1 MESDSPQET
10 PQIDSPPNS
19 SAQNEPVVITIPK
32 CAVSDNEQRRFV
44 REVLVFSLR
53 APDCPSDYE
62 AFKSRFGVMNSQWV
76 ARNTSSFNEFEAYR
90 MANRDFKDLVEVMRL
105 HLASRPE
112 PPAAPRL
119 RPMRP
124 PPVHIEPIVPL
135 RLDVPLYERPSPPN
149 PKIIGSETRGI

>member
-1 MESDSPQET
+1 MNLLLLLFQNVQSLIMVSPFCRL
-10 PQIDSPPNS
+10 D
-19 SAQNEPVVITIPK
+19 A
-32 CAVSDNEQRRFV
+32 EQRRFV